1 MRGADWVTPDRG
13 TSSFG
18 LAEPGSRLAP
28 LTPAGDTEE
37 GASLR
42 GIERWQLMEGSRPRS
57 WGTTGTLRCRWN
69 AAWLLLLALMA
80 LGLKEDDPDVAVNL
94 QCYWSKVPSVMNCS
108 WSIRDLPGVHTICIL
123 HYESLKF
130 HPKQSYSEK
139 SQSEENWLLI
149 ARNKLR
155 KGDTYSIWLEVQTAG
170 RTVTSNKITVS
181 LDEIVKP
188 PPPDVDLVDPTE
200 CDSSGAR
207 ITWKTPNSSEPLTC
221 ALRYKV
227 SKDQDWTYLHQD
239 EVGQEGHYLENL
251 KPFTSYEVQA
261 RCFQN
266 EGFWSEWSSA
276 RTFRTLEA
284 APLGQVDVW
293 QAVDASDSQKRLL
306 LWKAL
311 DSEAAQGKILD
322 YEVSYQNHGQNITKG
337 TWPCCRAVLPSTAG
351 YAWISARNSV
361 KQTQVANLSLEQ
373 SALPGPEDV
382 QVQAL
387 EDRGFRVTWKP
398 SASPLWVQ
406 PEEYVVE
413 WREELPSTNEA
424 LDWTRVPGSSGST
437 LLIGHFKPK
446 LPYLVRVYALHS
458 HGNSASAP
466 TRAYFKEEAPSNSP
480 QALRDRRISSAV
492 CNVSWEEIPLVDR
505 NGHITHYTLYL
516 KQQDSVTSKL
526 HKTIAATEKSH
537 QFTDLTPGTTYQFC
551 MTGSTSAGEGRASPE
566 HHFHMPGA
574 HWQYIMTVTLVMGCL
589 LIMASVVGLIK
600 YRRVIGVCHKILA
613 QCGLGRIPDPG
624 HSAVFQKTEGQ
635 NIVLGMNIPS
645 LSSAPYSEGMDF
657 IEIKESTL
665 PLTTTPAP
673 PMFSGY
679 EKRFMPTQ
687 EELQKLA

>member
-373 SALPGPEDV
+373 S
-382 QVQAL
+382 
-387 EDRGFRVTWKP
+387 
-398 SASPLWVQ
+398 
-406 PEEYVVE
+406 
-413 WREELPSTNEA
+413 
-424 LDWTRVPGSSGST
+424 
-437 LLIGHFKPK
+437 GHFKPK

-526 HKTIAATEKSH
+526 HKTIVAATEKSH

>member
-1 MRGADWVTPDRG
+1 
-13 TSSFG
+13 
-18 LAEPGSRLAP
+18 
-28 LTPAGDTEE
+28 
-37 GASLR
+37 
-42 GIERWQLMEGSRPRS
+42 
-57 WGTTGTLRCRWN
+57 
-69 AAWLLLLALMA
+69 
-80 LGLKEDDPDVAVNL
+80 
-94 QCYWSKVPSVMNCS
+94 MNCS

-437 LLIGHFKPK
+437 LLIGEGQSRVQQGGSQERESVGQPRSDINFARAIPVLFTFLLCAGILSKVAFQRKFP
-446 LPYLVRVYALHS
+446 LEAVQAFCGMQPSCFATTCCVGSVAGTERVRVL
-458 HGNSASAP
+458 P
-466 TRAYFKEEAPSNSP
+466 PQSP
-480 QALRDRRISSAV
+480 
-492 CNVSWEEIPLVDR
+492 
-505 NGHITHYTLYL
+505 
-516 KQQDSVTSKL
+516 K
-526 HKTIAATEKSH
+526 
-537 QFTDLTPGTTYQFC
+537 
-551 MTGSTSAGEGRASPE
+551 EGR
-566 HHFHMPGA
+566 
-574 HWQYIMTVTLVMGCL
+574 
-589 LIMASVVGLIK
+589 
-600 YRRVIGVCHKILA
+600 
-613 QCGLGRIPDPG
+613 
-624 HSAVFQKTEGQ
+624 
-635 NIVLGMNIPS
+635 
-645 LSSAPYSEGMDF
+645 SS
-657 IEIKESTL
+657 
-665 PLTTTPAP
+665 
-673 PMFSGY
+673 
-679 EKRFMPTQ
+679 
-687 EELQKLA
+687 